1 MADGDWTTVLFVDDQ
16 SSPSE
21 EDALRGIFNGK
32 NGGPWEIISQFYR
45 DGELESVAR
54 TPLEMTIDGR
64 TRTIRAADRLFLEMQ
79 TLRGPDKEGF
89 VTLNNLRNVIHGD
102 EHVLGLSNFKV
113 NDETM
118 SWEYQSKHGL
128 YSRFDWSNS

>member
-1 MADGDWTTVLFVDDQ
+1 
-16 SSPSE
+16 
-21 EDALRGIFNGK
+21 
-32 NGGPWEIISQFYR
+32 
-45 DGELESVAR
+45 
-54 TPLEMTIDGR
+54 
-64 TRTIRAADRLFLEMQ
+64 MQ